1 MQHRKIILSSLLAI
15 GGLTLGAGASAQLR
29 APENSDVLGAYGSI
43 SVGRAHSNVGGSEIG
58 NALSRQGVSGSTSVD
73 DNDTGYGLR
82 LGYRFHP
89 NFAVEGGYTD
99 LGRFDYNTALTGGGN
114 ATGRLKADAWD
125 LSAVG
130 IVPFANNFSGYG
142 KVGVARTRA
151 ERESNTAGISGA
163 TERGTHPTAGLG
175 VAYDFTKQLAATAEW
190 NRYFKVGDQ
199 ATTGRGDIDLYSV
212 GLKYKF

>member
-1 MQHRKIILSSLLAI
+1 MQQRKIILSSLLAI
-15 GGLTLGAGASAQLR
+15 GSIALSAGASAQLR
-29 APENSDVLGAYGSI
+29 APENSDVLGAYGSL
-43 SVGRAHSNVGGSEIG
+43 SVGRSHSNIGGSEIG
-58 NALSRQGVSGSTSVD
+58 SALSRQGVSGSTSVD

-99 LGRFDYNTALTGGGN
+99 LGRFDYNTALTGGGT
-114 ATGRLKADAWD
+114 ASGRLKADAWD
-125 LSAVG
+125 ISAVG

-151 ERESNTAGISGA
+151 ELDSGTPGINGA

-175 VAYDFTKQLAATAEW
+175 VAYDFNKQLAATAEW
-190 NRYFKVGDQ
+190 NRYFKVGNE
-199 ATTGRGDIDLYSV
+199 TNTGRGDIDLYSV